1 MTFDLT
7 VLCEVTGV
15 QGNIVTLSRRLLSA
29 LTLGWLL
36 LLLVPAGLLLS
47 GTSLFPL
54 IALDSPLA
62 ELLYWVTTS
71 GTAPYGALTA
81 IVLLGVC
88 FTMVPRRQFIALVLA
103 VGLSML
109 TTLGLN
115 HFLKPFFG
123 EPRPNAALMA
133 QQSLLQL
140 EEFYQLPA
148 AQRRPMVSQ
157 ALNQL
162 TNVPSMTTAPEIKLS
177 NKIAAHWQHEV
188 GFSFPSGHTLFAVT
202 LSMVLSYFLLLSGQY
217 LLPLFLGLW
226 SLSMGLSRML
236 LGMHWSQDV
245 LAATVI
251 GGLMALLCIAII
263 LQFQQKV
270 LPTRATVS
278 NHDAR

>member
-1 MTFDLT
+1 M
-7 VLCEVTGV
+7 
-15 QGNIVTLSRRLLSA
+15 A
-29 LTLGWLL
+29 LTIGWLL
-36 LLLVPAGLLLS
+36 ILLVPTVLLLN

-71 GTAPYGALTA
+71 GTAPYGALTTL
-81 IVLLGVC
+81 VLLAIC
-88 FTMVPRRQFIALVLA
+88 YTMVPQRQFIALVFA
-103 VGLSML
+103 VGLSMF

-140 EEFYQLPA
+140 EAFYQLPA
-148 AQRRPMVSQ
+148 TQRRPMLGH
-157 ALNQL
+157 ALSQL
-162 TNVPSMTTAPEIKLS
+162 TNTPLVTTEPEIRLS
-177 NKIAAHWQHEV
+177 NKIADHWQHEV

-217 LLPLFLGLW
+217 LLPSLLGLW
-226 SLSMGLSRML
+226 SLTMGLSRML

-251 GGLMALLCIAII
+251 GGVMALLCIAII
-263 LQFQQKV
+263 IQFQQKL
-270 LPTRATVS
+270 LPAMATVS
-278 NHDAR
+278 PHDAP